1 MDYCLTVYSR
11 DTYEEYRLPCREAE
25 ECGITLAAA
34 RFGTDLRLRMEVRDG
49 IPAFLPS
56 GAFSLRPARGR
67 RRFPLPVGEGEVFF
81 LTPNGGGRLVLLSGT
96 AAEPVVRCIA
106 PEAGGRLTVGSA
118 PENPLIYDRGNAVS
132 GVHAVFTWTEDGCVL
147 EDRSCN
153 GVYVN
158 RRRVEGSRR
167 LEAGDRVHL
176 CGLTLVFLGTG
187 VALDVSAPGLRI
199 REDVEPGMP
208 DDLAAGYFQERGPES
223 ETVLVDEVGSEDE
236 TVYEGRGGSE
246 DETVYEVQAGSED
259 ETVYEG
265 QAGSEDETVYE
276 AGNISEARTAFEAGS
291 EDETIWEAG
300 DISEEETVFEG
311 GADSEEETVFQRPD
325 SG

>member
-106 PEAGGRLTVGSA
+106 RRPGGG
-118 PENPLIYDRGNAVS
+118 
-132 GVHAVFTWTEDGCVL
+132 
-147 EDRSCN
+147 
-153 GVYVN
+153 
-158 RRRVEGSRR
+158 
-167 LEAGDRVHL
+167 
-176 CGLTLVFLGTG
+176 
-187 VALDVSAPGLRI
+187 
-199 REDVEPGMP
+199 
-208 DDLAAGYFQERGPES
+208 
-223 ETVLVDEVGSEDE
+223 
-236 TVYEGRGGSE
+236 
-246 DETVYEVQAGSED
+246 
-259 ETVYEG
+259 
-265 QAGSEDETVYE
+265 
-276 AGNISEARTAFEAGS
+276 
-291 EDETIWEAG
+291 
-300 DISEEETVFEG
+300 
-311 GADSEEETVFQRPD
+311 
-325 SG
+325 